1 LQENKNLCV
10 KNKNNNKMNKLP
22 FKTVVLICV
31 SIAAAILGLMV
42 GMPMYNVWQQ
52 EMTGK
57 AEFSRA
63 EQNRRIKVEEAKAE
77 MESAKYRADAEIIRA
92 EGVAKANEIIGGS
105 LKDNK
110 DYLTYLW
117 IQALY
122 DESNSVIY
130 VPTEANLPI
139 LEATRLQK
147 MH

>member
-1 LQENKNLCV
+1 
-10 KNKNNNKMNKLP
+10 MNIKIKGIIIL
-22 FKTVVLICV
+22 VV
-31 SIAAAILGLMV
+31 IAAAVLFGLMF
-42 GMPMYNVWQQ
+42 GMPLYNVWQQ
-52 EMTGK
+52 EMRGK

-63 EQNRRIKVEEAKAE
+63 EQNRKIKVEEARAE
-77 MESAKYRADAEIIRA
+77 KESASFRAEAEIIRA

-139 LEATRLQK
+139 LEASR
-147 MH
+147 MMR

>member
-1 LQENKNLCV
+1 MNKNV
-10 KNKNNNKMNKLP
+10 KY
-22 FKTVVLICV
+22 I
-31 SIAAAILGLMV
+31 AILAIIAVLVVASLMFGL
-42 GMPMYNVWQQ
+42 PLYNVWQQ
-52 EMTGK
+52 EMTGR

-63 EQNRRIKVEEAKAE
+63 EQNRKIKVEEARAE
-77 MESAKYRADAEIIRA
+77 KESASFRAEAEIIRA
-92 EGVAKANEIIGGS
+92 EGVAEANRIIGGS

-139 LEATRLQK
+139 LEATRGRSIDN
-147 MH
+147 H

>member
-1 LQENKNLCV
+1 MIMKNFS
-10 KNKNNNKMNKLP
+10 
-22 FKTVVLICV
+22 FKTLVLFAVVGLVIV
-31 SIAAAILGLMV
+31 FGLMF

-63 EQNRRIKVEEAKAE
+63 EQNRKIKVEEAKAE
-77 MESAKYRADAEIIRA
+77 KESATFRAEAEIIRA
-92 EGVAKANEIIGGS
+92 EGVAKANQIIGGS

-139 LEATRLQK
+139 LEATRIQK
-147 MH
+147 

>member
-1 LQENKNLCV
+1 MKYTIINEEMNKNV
-10 KNKNNNKMNKLP
+10 KY
-22 FKTVVLICV
+22 I
-31 SIAAAILGLMV
+31 AILAIIAVLVVASLMFGL
-42 GMPMYNVWQQ
+42 PLYNVWQQ
-52 EMTGK
+52 EMTGR

-63 EQNRRIKVEEAKAE
+63 EQNRKIKVEEARAE
-77 MESAKYRADAEIIRA
+77 KESASFRAEAEIIRA
-92 EGVAKANEIIGGS
+92 EGVAEANRIIGGS

-139 LEATRLQK
+139 LEATRGRSIDN
-147 MH
+147 H

>member
-1 LQENKNLCV
+1 MRPTRIRDFEMLQIN
-10 KNKNNNKMNKLP
+10 
-22 FKTVVLICV
+22 FK
-31 SIAAAILGLMV
+31 SIALIAILGVVTILGLMF

-77 MESAKYRADAEIIRA
+77 KESAIFRAEAEIIRA

-147 MH
+147 

>member
-1 LQENKNLCV
+1 MQ
-10 KNKNNNKMNKLP
+10 KLS
-22 FKTVVLICV
+22 FKTVVLL
-31 SIAAAILGLMV
+31 AILGIAVVFGLMF
-42 GMPMYNVWQQ
+42 GMPTYNVWQQ

-63 EQNRRIKVEEAKAE
+63 EQNRKIKVEEAKAE
-77 MESAKYRADAEIIRA
+77 KESAIFRAEAEIIRA
-92 EGVAKANEIIGGS
+92 EGVAEANKIIGGS

-130 VPTEANLPI
+130 VPTEANMPI

-147 MH
+147 

>member
-1 LQENKNLCV
+1 MKYTIINEEMNKNV
-10 KNKNNNKMNKLP
+10 KY
-22 FKTVVLICV
+22 I
-31 SIAAAILGLMV
+31 AILAILAVLVVAGLMF
-42 GMPMYNVWQQ
+42 GLPLYNVWQQ
-52 EMTGK
+52 EMTGR

-63 EQNRRIKVEEAKAE
+63 EQNRKIKVEEARAE
-77 MESAKYRADAEIIRA
+77 KESASFRAEAEIIRA
-92 EGVAKANEIIGGS
+92 EGVAEANRIIGGS

-139 LEATRLQK
+139 LEATRGRELDNR
-147 MH
+147 

>member
-1 LQENKNLCV
+1 MKSIS
-10 KNKNNNKMNKLP
+10 
-22 FKTVVLICV
+22 FKTIVLI
-31 SIAAAILGLMV
+31 AILGIGIIMGLMF

-63 EQNRRIKVEEAKAE
+63 EQNRKIKVEEAKAE
-77 MESAKYRADAEIIRA
+77 KESATFRAEAEIIRA
-92 EGVAKANEIIGGS
+92 EGVAKANQIIGGS

-139 LEATRLQK
+139 LEATRIQK
-147 MH
+147 

>member
-1 LQENKNLCV
+1 MKNISF
-10 KNKNNNKMNKLP
+10 KML
-22 FKTVVLICV
+22 VLIAV
-31 SIAAAILGLMV
+31 LGLGIILGLMF
-42 GMPMYNVWQQ
+42 GMPLYNVWQQ

-63 EQNRRIKVEEAKAE
+63 EQNRKIKVEEAKAE
-77 MESAKYRADAEIIRA
+77 KESAAFRADAEIIRA
-92 EGVAKANEIIGGS
+92 QGVAKANQIIGGS

-139 LEATRLQK
+139 LEATRIQK
-147 MH
+147 

>member
-1 LQENKNLCV
+1 
-10 KNKNNNKMNKLP
+10 MTKLS
-22 FKTVVLICV
+22 FNTIALLSVIGIAVV
-31 SIAAAILGLMV
+31 LGLMF

-63 EQNRRIKVEEAKAE
+63 EQNRKIKVEEAKAE
-77 MESAKYRADAEIIRA
+77 KESASFRAEAEIIRA

-130 VPTEANLPI
+130 VPTEANMPI
-139 LEATRLQK
+139 LEATRLQR
-147 MH
+147 

>member
-1 LQENKNLCV
+1 
-10 KNKNNNKMNKLP
+10 MNIKIKGIIILL
-22 FKTVVLICV
+22 V
-31 SIAAAILGLMV
+31 IAAAVLFGLMF
-42 GMPMYNVWQQ
+42 GMPLYNVWQQ
-52 EMTGK
+52 EMRGK

-63 EQNRRIKVEEAKAE
+63 EQNRKIKVEEARAE
-77 MESAKYRADAEIIRA
+77 KESASFRAEAEIIRA

-139 LEATRLQK
+139 LEASR
-147 MH
+147 MMR

>member
-1 LQENKNLCV
+1 MKYTIINEEMNKNV
-10 KNKNNNKMNKLP
+10 KY
-22 FKTVVLICV
+22 I
-31 SIAAAILGLMV
+31 AILAILAVLVVAGLMF
-42 GMPMYNVWQQ
+42 GLPLYNVWQQ
-52 EMTGK
+52 EMTGR

-63 EQNRRIKVEEAKAE
+63 EQNRKIKVEEARAE
-77 MESAKYRADAEIIRA
+77 KESASFRAEAEIIRA
-92 EGVAKANEIIGGS
+92 EGVAEANRIIGGS

-139 LEATRLQK
+139 LEATRGRSIDN
-147 MH
+147 H

>member
-1 LQENKNLCV
+1 MLQLNL
-10 KNKNNNKMNKLP
+10 
-22 FKTVVLICV
+22 KTALLTI
-31 SIAAAILGLMV
+31 ILGLAVIFALMF

-77 MESAKYRADAEIIRA
+77 KESAIFRAEAEIIRA

-130 VPTEANLPI
+130 VPTEANMPI

-147 MH
+147 

>member
-1 LQENKNLCV
+1 MTKV
-10 KNKNNNKMNKLP
+10 SMKMII
-22 FKTVVLICV
+22 VIAVLG
-31 SIAAAILGLMV
+31 AAVILGLMI

-63 EQNRRIKVEEAKAE
+63 EQNRKIKVEEAKAE
-77 MESAKYRADAEIIRA
+77 KESATFRAEAEIIRA
-92 EGVAKANEIIGGS
+92 EGVAKANQIIGGS

-139 LEATRLQK
+139 LEATRIAK
-147 MH
+147 

>member
-1 LQENKNLCV
+1 MFVFLTITGVVVILC
-10 KNKNNNKMNKLP
+10 
-22 FKTVVLICV
+22 
-31 SIAAAILGLMV
+31 LMF

-63 EQNRRIKVEEAKAE
+63 EQNRKIKVEEARAE
-77 MESAKYRADAEIIRA
+77 KESASFRAEAEIIRA
-92 EGVAKANEIIGGS
+92 EGVAKANKIIGGS

-139 LEATRLQK
+139 LEATRMSK
-147 MH
+147 

>member
-1 LQENKNLCV
+1 
-10 KNKNNNKMNKLP
+10 MNIKIKGIIIL
-22 FKTVVLICV
+22 FV
-31 SIAAAILGLMV
+31 IAAAVLFGLMF
-42 GMPMYNVWQQ
+42 GMPLYNVWQQ
-52 EMTGK
+52 EMRGK

-63 EQNRRIKVEEAKAE
+63 EQNRKIKVEEARAE
-77 MESAKYRADAEIIRA
+77 KESASFRAEAEIIRA

-130 VPTEANLPI
+130 VPTETNLPI
-139 LEATRLQK
+139 LEASR
-147 MH
+147 MMR

>member
-1 LQENKNLCV
+1 MTKIS
-10 KNKNNNKMNKLP
+10 
-22 FKTVVLICV
+22 FK
-31 SIAAAILGLMV
+31 AILLLVIAGVAIVCGLMF

-52 EMTGK
+52 EMTGR

-63 EQNRRIKVEEAKAE
+63 EQNRKIKVEEAKAE
-77 MESAKYRADAEIIRA
+77 KESATFRADAEIIRA
-92 EGVAKANEIIGGS
+92 EGVAKANQIIGGS

-139 LEATRLQK
+139 LEAIRNQTK
-147 MH
+147 

>member
-1 LQENKNLCV
+1 MTNLS
-10 KNKNNNKMNKLP
+10 
-22 FKTVVLICV
+22 FKTVVLL
-31 SIAAAILGLMV
+31 AILGVAVVLGLMF

-63 EQNRRIKVEEAKAE
+63 EQNRRIKVEEARAE
-77 MESAKYRADAEIIRA
+77 KESASFRAEAEIIRA

-130 VPTEANLPI
+130 VPTEANMPI

-147 MH
+147 

>member
-1 LQENKNLCV
+1 MKYTIINEEMNKNV
-10 KNKNNNKMNKLP
+10 KY
-22 FKTVVLICV
+22 I
-31 SIAAAILGLMV
+31 AILAIIAVLVVAGLMF
-42 GMPMYNVWQQ
+42 GLPLYNVWQQ
-52 EMTGK
+52 EMTGR

-63 EQNRRIKVEEAKAE
+63 EQNRKIKVEEARAE
-77 MESAKYRADAEIIRA
+77 KESASFRAEAEIIRA
-92 EGVAKANEIIGGS
+92 DRIIGGS

-139 LEATRLQK
+139 LEATRGRSIDN
-147 MH
+147 H

>member
-1 LQENKNLCV
+1 MKYTIINEEMNKNV
-10 KNKNNNKMNKLP
+10 KY
-22 FKTVVLICV
+22 I
-31 SIAAAILGLMV
+31 AILAIIAVLVVAGLMF
-42 GMPMYNVWQQ
+42 GLPLYNVWQQ
-52 EMTGK
+52 EMTGR

-63 EQNRRIKVEEAKAE
+63 EQNRKIKVEEARAE
-77 MESAKYRADAEIIRA
+77 KESASFRAEAEIIRA
-92 EGVAKANEIIGGS
+92 EGVAEANRIIGGS

-139 LEATRLQK
+139 LEATRGRELDNR
-147 MH
+147 

>member
-1 LQENKNLCV
+1 MKSFS
-10 KNKNNNKMNKLP
+10 
-22 FKTVVLICV
+22 FKTIVFI
-31 SIAAAILGLMV
+31 AILGLAVIFGLMF

-63 EQNRRIKVEEAKAE
+63 EQNRKIKVEEAKAE
-77 MESAKYRADAEIIRA
+77 KESASFRAEAEIIRA

-139 LEATRLQK
+139 LEATRMQNK
-147 MH
+147 

>member
-1 LQENKNLCV
+1 
-10 KNKNNNKMNKLP
+10 MNKLP

-31 SIAAAILGLMV
+31 LIAVAILGLMI

-63 EQNRRIKVEEAKAE
+63 EQNRRIKVEEARAE
-77 MESAKYRADAEIIRA
+77 KESASFRAEAEIIRA
-92 EGVAKANEIIGGS
+92 EGVARANEIIGGS

-130 VPTEANLPI
+130 VPTEANMPL

>member
-1 LQENKNLCV
+1 MYNFT
-10 KNKNNNKMNKLP
+10 
-22 FKTVVLICV
+22 FKTVLLIV
-31 SIAAAILGLMV
+31 VFAVVVILGLMF

-63 EQNRRIKVEEAKAE
+63 EQNRKIKVEEAKAE
-77 MESAKYRADAEIIRA
+77 KESAVFRAEAEIIRA

-139 LEATRLQK
+139 LEATRPMVEAK
-147 MH
+147 K

>member
-1 LQENKNLCV
+1 MMKIS
-10 KNKNNNKMNKLP
+10 
-22 FKTVVLICV
+22 FKTVVLIAGLGLA
-31 SIAAAILGLMV
+31 IILGLMF
-42 GMPMYNVWQQ
+42 GMPKYNVWQQ
-52 EMTGK
+52 KMTGE

-63 EQNRRIKVEEAKAE
+63 MQNRKIKIEEAKAE
-77 MESAKYRADAEIIRA
+77 KESAKFRAEAEIIRA

-130 VPTEANLPI
+130 VPTEANMPI

-147 MH
+147 